1 MKEEVLSTAA
11 RKDVFLS
18 PEALEMVL
26 SNSHPLTFINTVL
39 SKLSENSMFLTKQ
52 DVMDAIAG
60 DTVIYEPQKT
70 IKPKNKRHWDISV
83 VSGTDVTGEST
94 CEGKINDFATYFR
107 SRYTALKRIIERRRD
122 FGSAMPIERA
132 MRIDRESKI
141 IGIIYEKKE
150 TKNGH
155 YILKVED
162 ETDSCDVLVSKDSP
176 LINETFISDEVIG
189 ISGKPTSRRNL
200 FIAETVYRPD
210 VPSNNRWA
218 PSDTTSSIAILSDVH
233 VGSYT
238 FLEDK
243 WRKMIEWL
251 KVNSENLDINYII
264 LPGDVVD
271 GIGIFPNQ
279 EEELTID
286 NIYRQYETLAEYL
299 KEIPDNIR
307 MVVHP
312 GNHDAVRL
320 TEPQPALPEIFRN
333 SFDSNIIMT
342 GNPVSL
348 DIEGRKV
355 LTYHGKGIDDWV
367 AEVQQL
373 SYEEP
378 LKVMESMVM
387 RRHVAPMYGGKTALA
402 PEKKDYL
409 VMEEVPD
416 IFITGHVHGAG
427 TLEYNGVRMINASAW
442 QSQTEYQR
450 MHNFNPDPA
459 IMPIVHLGTGRTVM
473 RSFMS

>member
-1 MKEEVLSTAA
+1 
-11 RKDVFLS
+11 
-18 PEALEMVL
+18 
-26 SNSHPLTFINTVL
+26 
-39 SKLSENSMFLTKQ
+39 
-52 DVMDAIAG
+52 
-60 DTVIYEPQKT
+60 
-70 IKPKNKRHWDISV
+70 
-83 VSGTDVTGEST
+83 
-94 CEGKINDFATYFR
+94 
-107 SRYTALKRIIERRRD
+107 
-122 FGSAMPIERA
+122 
-132 MRIDRESKI
+132 
-141 IGIIYEKKE
+141 
-150 TKNGH
+150 
-155 YILKVED
+155 
-162 ETDSCDVLVSKDSP
+162 
-176 LINETFISDEVIG
+176 
-189 ISGKPTSRRNL
+189 
-200 FIAETVYRPD
+200 
-210 VPSNNRWA
+210 
-218 PSDTTSSIAILSDVH
+218 
-233 VGSYT
+233 
-238 FLEDK
+238 
-243 WRKMIEWL
+243 
-251 KVNSENLDINYII
+251 
-264 LPGDVVD
+264 
-271 GIGIFPNQ
+271 
-279 EEELTID
+279 
-286 NIYRQYETLAEYL
+286 
-299 KEIPDNIR
+299 
-307 MVVHP
+307 VHP